1 MIIYSNIILYENGCS
16 VDLTDFYFEHFPLT
30 FIGFTI
36 LYCPQPVVCFVVFFN
51 QIPLEISYTYKGRL
65 ARDFGGIFEYFW
77 RHVNLVVANPI
88 ELCDVNKARNAQ
100 QLNGNFDAKI
110 ITFDF
115 HNPREFESSFKKV
128 TVKL

>member
-1 MIIYSNIILYENGCS
+1 MIIYSNIILYENCSS
-16 VDLTDFYFEHFPLT
+16 VDLADFYFEHFPLT

-110 ITFDF
+110 ITLIFTT
-115 HNPREFESSFKKV
+115 HESLNPVLKK
-128 TVKL
+128 